1 MKLLTLR
8 IESNLTKISIII
20 PTINEANNLPLL
32 LSDLSI
38 IQKVGEIIIVD
49 CGSKDKTIDV
59 ANIYGAKVYK
69 SKERNRGLQL
79 DLGAKNSKGEWLI
92 FLHADTRLTNDWFI
106 KIKSVF
112 KGDKNFIYNFKFKIN
127 NKKKIYRVL
136 EILVN
141 FRSRYLKQPYGDQ
154 GLIIHK
160 SIYLKNNGFRKIPLM
175 EDVDFFRRLKNK
187 EDLKQLNLPIFT
199 SSRKWER
206 TNIFLQA
213 LKNWNFRRRWL
224 KGESLKSIYSDY
236 Y

>member
-1 MKLLTLR
+1 M
-8 IESNLTKISIII
+8 SKISIII

-38 IQKVGEIIIVD
+38 LKEECEILIVD

-59 ANIYGAKVYK
+59 ANIYGAKVYE

-79 DLGAKNSKGEWLI
+79 NIGAKNSKGDWLM
-92 FLHADTRLTNDWFI
+92 FLHADSRLTDDWLT
-106 KIKSVF
+106 KIKSVS
-112 KGDKNFIYNFKFKIN
+112 KGDKNYIYYFKFKIN
-127 NKKKIYRVL
+127 DKKLIYRVL

-141 FRSRYLKQPYGDQ
+141 FRSQYFKQPYGDQ
-154 GLIIHK
+154 GLVIHR
-160 SIYLKNNGFRKIPLM
+160 SIYFKNNGFRNIPLM
-175 EDVDFFRRLKNK
+175 EDVDFLRRLNKKN
-187 EDLKQLNLPIFT
+187 DLKQLNLPIFT

-213 LKNWNFRRRWL
+213 IKNWNFRRRWL

-236 Y
+236 YKND